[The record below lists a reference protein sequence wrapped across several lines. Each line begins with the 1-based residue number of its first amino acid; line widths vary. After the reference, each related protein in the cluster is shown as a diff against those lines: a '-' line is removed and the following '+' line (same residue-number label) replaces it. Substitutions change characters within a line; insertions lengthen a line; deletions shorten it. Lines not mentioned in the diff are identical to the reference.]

1 MKKTIL
7 FKLLSLTLALLMLLG
22 ALCAC
27 KKSDELSA
35 DGNGDTETSG
45 DEVVESVDTEINALN
60 ILGERDLEGQTV
72 TFFVRT
78 GGNMWDV
85 TSLYADS
92 ILSDVVNDAV
102 YDRNER
108 LKEQYNFNI
117 AIVESGS
124 TSYPMKISNLVLAG
138 SCTYDVVNACGYDM
152 TKMATKGVLYDL
164 MQVEGLNL
172 EGEWWNT
179 TLNKQLTVANTLYY
193 TTGDIICEDNMAAR
207 CLFFNKTVASDVAKV
222 DPASIYAM
230 AEKGEWTIDKMYELA
245 SKCYNDLDQVEGPS
259 EDDRFGFVGQTAASY
274 SFVIASGV
282 TTTKK
287 DANDVPYLSIG
298 QGNDTT
304 VIDTV
309 TNYLNKHDAM
319 NLTSDGL
326 VAKIFKSGRSL
337 FMAEVLGKISSMR
350 KSYDIK
356 FGVLPMPKYSTD
368 QTSYYHYADGNCL
381 NLLCIPTGN
390 SAKLDTV
397 AFVLEAMCIESTGT
411 LNPAFY
417 DKALRGRFAYD
428 VESTGMLDIILD
440 SMYIENANLF
450 KGDGE
455 NDMWGV
461 INKQISTAIN
471 EGRSVVTVVEEYG
484 GNTPNLISS
493 TVEKFKDISIA
504 QSY

>member
-1 MKKTIL
+1 MKKSIL
-7 FKLLSLTLALLMLLG
+7 FKLLSLTLALIMLLG
-22 ALCAC
+22 AVCSC
-27 KKSDELSA
+27 KRDEEESV
-35 DGNGDTETSG
+35 ETVVD
-45 DEVVESVDTEINALN
+45 DESVETVDTEINALN
-60 ILGERDLEGQTV
+60 VLGERDLGGETI

-92 ILSDVVNDAV
+92 ILSDAVNDAV
-102 YDRNER
+102 YERNER
-108 LKEQYNFNI
+108 LKDQYNFNI
-117 AIVESGS
+117 AIEESGS
-124 TSYPMKISNLVLAG
+124 TSYPTKIATLVLAG

-164 MQVEGLNL
+164 KHVDGLNL
-172 EGEWWNT
+172 NGEWWNT
-179 TLNKQLTVANTLYY
+179 TLNAQMSIADTLYY
-193 TTGDIICEDNMAAR
+193 MSGDIICEDNMAAR
-207 CLFFNKTVASDVAKV
+207 VLFFNKTVASDVAKV

-230 AEKGEWTIDKMYELA
+230 AENGEWTIEKMYELA
-245 SKCYNDLDQVEGPS
+245 SKCYSDLDEVSGQS

-287 DANDVPYLSIG
+287 DANDVPYVSIG
-298 QGNDTT
+298 QSNDTT

-337 FMAEVLGKISSMR
+337 FMAEVLGKISTMR

-356 FGVLPMPKYSTD
+356 FGVLPMPKYSTEQD
-368 QTSYYHYADGNCL
+368 SYYHYADGNCL
-381 NLLCIPTGN
+381 NLLCIPTGIDGR
-390 SAKLDTV
+390 LDTV
-397 AFVLEAMCIESTGT
+397 AFVLEAMCIESVGT

-440 SMYIENANLF
+440 SIFVENANLF
-450 KGDGE
+450 KGDGD
-455 NDMWGV
+455 NDMWGA
-461 INKQISTAIN
+461 INKKVSEAIN
-471 EGRSVVTVVEEYG
+471 EGTSVSTVIAEYETNNG
-484 GNTPNLISS
+484 LTSNLISA
-493 TVEKFKDISIA
+493 TVTKLKDISMA